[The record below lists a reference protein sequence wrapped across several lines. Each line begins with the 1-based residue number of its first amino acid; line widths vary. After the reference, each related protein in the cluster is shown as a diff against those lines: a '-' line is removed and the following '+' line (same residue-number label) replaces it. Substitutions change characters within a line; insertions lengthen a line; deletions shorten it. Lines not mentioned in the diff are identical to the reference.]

1 MPIVLLAAV
10 IMIVLAHPPLAAC
23 SPIIGP
29 TQGQSAAAGL
39 VVVTSTT
46 ASPRW
51 RSPLRGP
58 MVVHREFQPPRVRW
72 APGHRGVDL
81 AAAAGSLILAAGSG
95 RIAFAGRI
103 AGRGVISIEHSPG
116 VRTTYEPVR
125 AVVVAGQFVRK
136 GDRIGY
142 LAPDRRHPD
151 SLHWGLRIRDGYAD
165 PMRLLRARPMLK
177 PRSRSEVPTSSA
189 YLTHGGELD
198 R

>member
-1 MPIVLLAAV
+1 VVERQVVLARVGQLLPQVGDPLQVGVAV
-10 IMIVLAHPPLAAC
+10 ILAL
-23 SPIIGP
+23 G
-29 TQGQSAAAGL
+29 
-39 VVVTSTT
+39 VVVVVILALGVVVVVILALGVVLVLGT
-46 ASPRW
+46 A
-51 RSPLRGP
+51 
-58 MVVHREFQPPRVRW
+58 
-72 APGHRGVDL
+72 GVQT
-81 AAAAGSLILAAGSG
+81 LAAGSG